1 MLYMW
6 GRVIVTALALAIGGC
21 GATSLA
27 TVTPGKPVAARSHA
41 EPQLALTRVRTANSP
56 AQPVTDV
63 ILVTLGV
70 KHDHVVAAGSH
81 RGWPEAITQPV
92 AWSPDGRWIA
102 FARTTS
108 GQQHDARGYP
118 ILHDDVFIVNAD
130 GSGLRQLTHTGD
142 AWNPV
147 WSADGREIVFAR
159 ASYYVSVQ
167 HQTEGITASMWTVHP
182 DGTGLRQLTPV
193 VAGQDDQPGSFSPD
207 GRWLA
212 FTRTEPSPPTGLLPN
227 TSSVYLLELSNG
239 IVRKLASQASDP
251 AFSPN
256 GKWIALS
263 STRAHNGTDRAGEDA
278 TAYAGELYL
287 VDLTGKHWSRLTDT
301 SGIDEDY
308 PSFSPD
314 DKRIAYVRVDSIGSA
329 TFSDNYH
336 HTIFEIN
343 IDGSCPTR
351 LRDDLKD
358 TFEYYAPAWRPGRS
372 LTGAGPLRC
381 PRSSSARTGH

>member
-1 MLYMW
+1 MHCMW
-6 GRVIVTALALAIGGC
+6 GRVIVTAVALAIAGC

-27 TVTPGKPVAARSHA
+27 TVTPGKPVSARSHA
-41 EPQLALTRVRTANSP
+41 EPQLAMTRVRTANSP
-56 AQPVTDV
+56 GQPVTDV
-63 ILVTLGV
+63 ILVTLRV
-70 KHDHVVAAGSH
+70 KHDLVVAAGSH
-81 RGWPEAITQPV
+81 RGWPEPITQPV

-108 GQQHDARGYP
+108 RERHDARGYP
-118 ILHDDVFIVNAD
+118 IVDSDVFVMSAD
-130 GSGLRQLTHTGD
+130 GTGLRQLTHTGD

-147 WSADGREIVFAR
+147 WSPDGREIVFAR
-159 ASYYVSVQ
+159 ARFYVSVARQ
-167 HQTEGITASMWTVHP
+167 AEGITASMWTVHP
-182 DGTGLRQLTPV
+182 AGTGLRQLTPT
-193 VAGQDDQPGSFSPD
+193 VAGQDDQPGSFSRD

-212 FTRTEPSPPTGLLPN
+212 FTRTEPSPPTGLLPD
-227 TSSVYLLELSNG
+227 TSSVYLLDLANG
-239 IVRKLASQASDP
+239 SVRKLASQAGDP

-256 GKWIALS
+256 GRWVALS
-263 STRAHNGTDRAGEDA
+263 STRARNGTDRAGEDA
-278 TAYAGELYL
+278 TAYAGDLYL
-287 VDLTGKHWSRLTDT
+287 VDLTGKHWRRLTYT
-301 SGIDEDY
+301 SGIDEEY

-314 DKRIAYVRVDSIGSA
+314 GKRIAYVRIDSIGSA

-336 HTIFEIN
+336 RTIFEIN

-381 PRSSSARTGH
+381 PSPSKARTSP